1 MTEHDVA
8 DDTLASEQVEELTVV
23 EAVAKKPIGRPR
35 KPPQP
40 KEPKQGPASL
50 YLTDKKA
57 YFRDYF
63 HNKVKVQCSCEIC
76 GKPFNSIYS
85 KRRHLMNNKK
95 CMVIKLTAQIQEL
108 KKEEPPAPPG
118 SAPESPNEHHSE
130 EGV

>member
-1 MTEHDVA
+1 MTEQDVA
-8 DDTLASEQVEELTVV
+8 DDTIATEQVEEV
-23 EAVAKKPIGRPR
+23 VAKKPIGRPR
-35 KPPQP
+35 KPPQQ

-63 HNKVKVQCSCEIC
+63 HSKVKVQCSCEIC
-76 GKPFNSIYS
+76 GKLFNSIYS

-108 KKEEPPAPPG
+108 KKEEPPTPPE
-118 SAPESPNEHHSE
+118 SAPESPNEHQPE
-130 EGV
+130 EGA

>member
-8 DDTLASEQVEELTVV
+8 DDTIATEQVV
-23 EAVAKKPIGRPR
+23 EAVAKKPIGRPK

-40 KEPKQGPASL
+40 KEPKQGPMSL

-76 GKPFNSIYS
+76 GKLFNSIYS

-118 SAPESPNEHHSE
+118 SAPESPNEHQPE
-130 EGV
+130 EGA

>member
-1 MTEHDVA
+1 MTEQDVA
-8 DDTLASEQVEELTVV
+8 DDTIATEQVEEV
-23 EAVAKKPIGRPR
+23 VAKKPIGRPR

-63 HNKVKVQCSCEIC
+63 HSKVKVQCSCEIC
-76 GKPFNSIYS
+76 GKLFNSIYS

-108 KKEEPPAPPG
+108 KKEEPPTPPE
-118 SAPESPNEHHSE
+118 SAPESPNEHQPE
-130 EGV
+130 EGA

>member
-8 DDTLASEQVEELTVV
+8 DDTIATEQVV
-23 EAVAKKPIGRPR
+23 EVVAKKPIGRPR

-118 SAPESPNEHHSE
+118 SAPESPNEHYHE
-130 EGV
+130 EDA